1 MKAGLLFWLSVL
13 LIPEFS
19 FAQCEDGPTVWLE
32 KLRVVETAQLS
43 LNEKVTQ
50 LEKLRADHA
59 RCGNR
64 DSVYARIIHR
74 LGDTHR
80 LNGNFQIA
88 IDLTREAIAVNKN
101 KPKGQ
106 RSYLTHSYYNLAIFH
121 QLLNLPVTALQ
132 YYDSCIE
139 VGVTLPEKRF
149 IALMAL
155 EKKAFLHFQAGD
167 YQRSIEAASYGI
179 EISRQDHDAKF
190 ESWLLVQKA
199 QSQAELDELEKAEQD
214 VNTAMN
220 ILNET
225 GMTQYLSNAYNVYA
239 NILGKRKRFAPATE
253 YYARAFEANR
263 KSGNIAQAARDLQDL
278 ALLYRNGMGE
288 HRKAIA
294 TYERAIALAKESN
307 DAYLLAVT
315 YNNMGQA
322 YWKEGDHR
330 TALTYYQQALHV
342 LPIGFTDAD
351 VETNP
356 PHENL
361 IGVTNDYLVAA
372 LLWNKG
378 EAWFDLFGVSK
389 DTTLLLHA
397 VNAYRAGDRM
407 VDQMRWNQQGEQSRL
422 YWRQRTK
429 SWYEKAVHACYL
441 LDDAERAFYFME
453 KSRAVLLND
462 KLSELGAYT
471 QLPESVRKEELA
483 LRMNVQ
489 RAKDEGNAG
498 RAGTV
503 AWEQQRE
510 LNQFIK
516 TLEQKYPAYY
526 RYKYDTTVF
535 TLNGLQ
541 QHLLPGEQTWI
552 ESFSGKDVIYS
563 LVITHS
569 DVRFYRIELPGH
581 EQLATRVVELNT
593 SLANINS
600 NYPEFAEISHEYYTR
615 VVAPLQISTPRVTIS
630 MDDYLIPFDL
640 LLENPD
646 DRTSYLLK
654 RHAFSYSY
662 AATHTYRGEHNAP
675 AHSLLGIAPVSY
687 GKALAL
693 PELGDA
699 DKSLK
704 KIGSLVSNRKL
715 FSGTKATKSTFLEN
729 LARYDVVHIYSH
741 ANADSADSEPVVYL
755 YDSALRVSEL
765 HAMREQLQT
774 KAIFLF
780 ACNTGIGKQVRGEG
794 VLSMARGFASAG
806 IKSTISALWRID
818 NHASYELAELFFE
831 GLSNGD
837 PADVALQQAKIAL
850 ANESPEHELPYYW
863 AGTIFIGD
871 ADLAFV
877 DDVNSGMRTSTSI
890 VVYLVAGMGIIAL
903 ALLGYRRFGRRVV

>member
-1 MKAGLLFWLSVL
+1 MKAGLIFWLSLL
-13 LIPEFS
+13 LIPDT
-19 FAQCEDGPTVWLE
+19 FAQCEDGATVWLE
-32 KLRVVETAQLS
+32 KLRTVETAQIS
-43 LNEKVTQ
+43 RDEKLTQ
-50 LEKLRADHA
+50 LESLRANYA
-59 RCGNR
+59 QCNRR
-64 DSVYARIIHR
+64 DSIYARIVHR

-80 LNGNFQIA
+80 LNENFQAA
-88 IDLTREAIAVNKN
+88 IDFTREAIAINKH
-101 KPKGQ
+101 KTKGQ

-139 VGVTLPEKRF
+139 AGVIFPEKRF

-155 EKKAFLHFQAGD
+155 EKKAFLYFQAGD
-167 YQRSIEAASYGI
+167 YQRSIEAALYGI

-199 QSQAELDELEKAEQD
+199 QSEAELDKLENAEQD
-214 VNTAMN
+214 VNAAMN

-225 GMTQYLSNAYNVYA
+225 GLTQYLPNAYNVYA
-239 NILGKRKRFAPATE
+239 NILGKRKRFAAAAE
-253 YYARAFEANR
+253 YYIRAYEANR
-263 KSGNIAQAARDLQDL
+263 KSGNITQAARDLQDL

-322 YWKEGDHR
+322 YWKEGDHHA
-330 TALTYYQQALHV
+330 ALKFYQRALQV
-342 LPIGFTDAD
+342 LPIGFTNSD
-351 VETNP
+351 VTSNP
-356 PHENL
+356 PHRNL
-361 IGVTNDYLVAA
+361 VGVTNDYLVAA

-378 EAWFDLFGVSK
+378 EAWFDLFGVTK
-389 DTTLLLHA
+389 DTTLLEHA
-397 VNAYRAGDRM
+397 VTAYRAGDRM

-422 YWRQRTK
+422 YWRERTK
-429 SWYEKAVHACYL
+429 AWYEKAVHACYL
-441 LDDAERAFYFME
+441 LDDPERAFYFME

-471 QLPESVRKEELA
+471 QLPEVVRKEEMD

-489 RAKDEGNAG
+489 KAKE
-498 RAGTV
+498 AGTN
-503 AWEQQRE
+503 AWDGQRK

-516 TLEQKYPAYY
+516 ALEKKYPAYF

-535 TLNGLQ
+535 TLNDLQ
-541 QHLLPGEQTWI
+541 QQLLHGEQTWI
-552 ESFSGKDVIYS
+552 ESYSGKDVIYS
-563 LVITHS
+563 LVITHDS
-569 DVRFYRIELPGH
+569 VNFHRNELPDH
-581 EQLATRVVELNT
+581 EQLANRIVELNA
-593 SLANINS
+593 SQANINS
-600 NYPEFAEISHEYYTR
+600 NFSEFAELSNAYYNA
-615 VVAPLQISTPRVTIS
+615 VVAPLRLSTRRVTIS
-630 MDDYLIPFDL
+630 MDDYLLPFDL

-662 AATHTYRGEHNAP
+662 AATHTYRGEQNTP

-693 PELGDA
+693 PELGGADA
-699 DKSLK
+699 SLE
-704 KIGSLVSNRKL
+704 KIGSLFSNRKL
-715 FSGTKATKSTFLEN
+715 FSGKKATRSTFLEN
-729 LARYDVVHIYSH
+729 LARYDIVHIYSH
-741 ANADSADSEPVVYL
+741 ANADSTDSEPVVYF
-755 YDSALRVSEL
+755 YDSALRVSDL
-765 HAMREQLQT
+765 QAMREQLQT

-806 IKSTISALWRID
+806 IQSTISALWRID

-831 GLSNGD
+831 RLSNGD

-850 ANESPEHELPYYW
+850 SDKSSEHELPYYW

-871 ADLAFV
+871 ANLGFRDEGPSRELRI
-877 DDVNSGMRTSTSI
+877 SISTVI
-890 VVYLVAGMGIIAL
+890 YVVAGLMIIAI
-903 ALLGYRRFGRRVV
+903 ALLIYRKFGGRVV